1 MGEPIVLGWPHPI
14 FDRPPKRTM
23 TSTLARV
30 AISQSELFREWA
42 DGDIARLVEV
52 SEVLRLESGTLLHGP
67 GETVPFLYL
76 IASGSLR
83 MSLRTGSNREFAFR
97 LRFAGDFLGLGP
109 LLSGEPFVYTVTCRG
124 QTHLVRIPGPFLKD
138 MLVRNGRLAV
148 AMFAGFNRRHRNM
161 IALYADASTGSLRA
175 RLASLLGLIAN
186 ASGHATN
193 EVEVLQD
200 ELAELLGTRRQ
211 GVNRELR
218 ALEKLGVLALEYGR
232 IVIADKAALQELAIL
247 PTPAPLP

>member
-1 MGEPIVLGWPHPI
+1 MN
-14 FDRPPKRTM
+14 
-23 TSTLARV
+23 STLARV
-30 AISQSELFREWA
+30 AISQSELFREWSEA
-42 DGDIARLVEV
+42 DIARLVEV
-52 SEVLRLESGTLLHGP
+52 SDVLRLESGALLHGP
-67 GETVPFLYL
+67 GEIVPFLYL

-83 MSLRTGSNREFAFR
+83 MSLRTASNREFAFR

-109 LLSGEPFVYTVTCRG
+109 LLSGEAFVYTTVCRG
-124 QTHLVRIPGPFLKD
+124 QTHLVRIPGPFLKN

-175 RLASLLGLIAN
+175 RLASLLGLIAA
-186 ASGHATN
+186 ASGHAAN
-193 EVEVLQD
+193 EIEILQD
-200 ELAELLGTRRQ
+200 ELAELLATRRQ
-211 GVNRELR
+211 AVNRELR

-232 IVIADKAALQELAIL
+232 IVIADKTALQELAIL